1 MNDRAVI
8 GGNNP
13 PSPIDD
19 ICAAYAATISEAENW
34 LDGTPVENEG
44 QMAAVDA
51 IRVQARDWRLSLE
64 RGQKAESAPLYEAYK
79 AALDR
84 WKPTIEDAKR
94 IETGLVAIVDGFKRR
109 LAAEKA
115 EAERK
120 ARAEAEA
127 AMRAAREAAEKAD
140 AANIEAQRAAEAARL
155 EAEAAAARARA
166 AAADTVKGMRE
177 TWFHEITDHRDALH
191 WIARNDKDAVT
202 RFVEE
207 YVRQHFKQQPIAGVR
222 TWKEKV
228 AV

>member
-1 MNDRAVI
+1 MNAPAVI
-8 GGNNP
+8 GHNLP
-13 PSPIDD
+13 PSPIDEALAPYGD
-19 ICAAYAATISEAENW
+19 TITEAEGW
-34 LDGTPVENEG
+34 LDGTAVENEG
-44 QMAAVDA
+44 QMKAVDSLLKSIKDA
-51 IRVQARDWRLSLE
+51 KKAVERAEESEAKPIYDAWKQA
-64 RGQKAESAPLYEAYK
+64 KARYAPTLAD
-79 AALDR
+79 LDR
-84 WKPTIEDAKR
+84 IAK
-94 IETGLVAIVDGFKRR
+94 GLVAIVDGFKRK

-140 AANIEAQRAAEAARL
+140 AANIEAQREAEAARL

-177 TWFHEITDHRDALH
+177 TWFYEITDHRDALH